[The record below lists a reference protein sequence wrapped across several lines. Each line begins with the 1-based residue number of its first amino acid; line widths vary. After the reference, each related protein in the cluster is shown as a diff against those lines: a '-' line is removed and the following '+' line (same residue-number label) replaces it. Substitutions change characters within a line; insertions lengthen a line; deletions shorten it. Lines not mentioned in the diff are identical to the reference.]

1 MSRPWM
7 PLFALVCCIGS
18 ANAYDLQPR
27 EVADGVWVI
36 EGAREHFT
44 RENQG
49 DIVNT
54 GFLTTGAG
62 VIVIDT
68 GPSLRYGEAMR
79 GAIRD
84 VTAEPVVAVY
94 ITHHHP
100 DHFLGNL
107 AFEDVP
113 IIALPHTIDAIE
125 RDGDALTDNMY
136 RMVGGAMQGTE
147 PLVPDQEA
155 SPDVDRFG
163 DRELEYIAAGG
174 HSGEVA
180 ADLVIFDRTSGVLF
194 AGDVVFHD
202 RAPTT
207 PHADLDAW
215 IAELDRLEGV
225 DFRTLVPGHGPVAND
240 ARPIRQ
246 TRAYLQWLDRHLDEA
261 AEAGLHAA
269 EVMELAIP
277 EAFRSLAVV
286 EAEYKRSV
294 AHLYDA
300 RRRNLFE
307 PMEAD

>member
-1 MSRPWM
+1 MSLRWM
-7 PLFALVCCIGS
+7 ASLALLCCVGGVS
-18 ANAYDLQPR
+18 AYDLEPR

-36 EGAREHFT
+36 EGALEHFT

-79 GAIRD
+79 RAIRD
-84 VTAEPVVAVY
+84 VTAEPVAAVY

-113 IIALPHTIDAIE
+113 IVALPCTINAIE

-147 PLVPDQEA
+147 PLTPDQEA
-155 SPDVDRFG
+155 IPDLYRFG
-163 DRELEYIAAGG
+163 DRELEYMAAAG
-174 HSGEVA
+174 HSGAVD

-215 IAELDRLEGV
+215 IAELDRLERL

-240 ARPIRQ
+240 AGPIRQ
-246 TRAYLQWLDRHLDEA
+246 TRRYLQWLDQHFDEA

-269 EVMELAIP
+269 EVMDLAIP